1 MLLSDRLFG
10 FRIPKKMLYLL
21 IGLLITYCIMFS
33 EYNYLILTVGCLI
46 VTIKD
51 DINFRN
57 VCICYLVFTLGI
69 SSEYNITFI
78 TLVAMGISIVCMVR
92 DAKNI
97 KYYTLVCLVFVMF
110 MLVDLGISNYKAK
123 VSNELAIKEEKFA
136 TIVENWTSKD
146 FYMQALEKDDVD
158 SFVKN

>member
-1 MLLSDRLFG
+1 MLLSDKLFG
-10 FRIPKKMLYLL
+10 FNIPKKMLYLL

-69 SSEYNITFI
+69 SLEYNITFI
-78 TLVAMGISIVCMVR
+78 TLVAMGISIVCMVK
-92 DAKNI
+92 DVENI

-136 TIVENWTSKD
+136 TILDNWTNKD

>member
-1 MLLSDRLFG
+1 MLLSDKLIG
-10 FRIPKKMLYLL
+10 FSIPKKMLYLL

-78 TLVAMGISIVCMVR
+78 TLVAMGISIVCVVR

-136 TIVENWTSKD
+136 TILDNWTNKD

>member
-1 MLLSDRLFG
+1 MLLSDRLIG
-10 FRIPKKMLYLL
+10 FSIPKKMLYLL
-21 IGLLITYCIMFS
+21 IGLLITYCVMFS

-78 TLVAMGISIVCMVR
+78 TLVAMGISIVCMVK
-92 DAKNI
+92 DVENI
-97 KYYTLVCLVFVMF
+97 KYYAIVCLVFVMF

>member
-1 MLLSDRLFG
+1 MLLSDKLIG
-10 FRIPKKMLYLL
+10 FSIPKKMLYLL
-21 IGLLITYCIMFS
+21 IGLLITYCIMYS

-78 TLVAMGISIVCMVR
+78 TLVSMGISLVCIVR

-110 MLVDLGISNYKAK
+110 MLVDLGIGNYKAK

-136 TIVENWTSKD
+136 TILDNWTNKD

>member
-1 MLLSDRLFG
+1 MLLSDRLIG
-10 FRIPKKMLYLL
+10 FSILKKMLYLL
-21 IGLLITYCIMFS
+21 IGLLITYCIMYS

-78 TLVAMGISIVCMVR
+78 TLVAMGISLVCMVK
-92 DAKNI
+92 DAENI

-136 TIVENWTSKD
+136 TILDNWTNKD
-146 FYMQALEKDDVD
+146 FYMQALENDDVD

>member
-1 MLLSDRLFG
+1 MLLSDRLIG
-10 FRIPKKMLYLL
+10 FSILKKMLYLL
-21 IGLLITYCIMFS
+21 IGLLITYCLMYS
-33 EYNYLILTVGCLI
+33 EYNYLILAVGCLI

-78 TLVAMGISIVCMVR
+78 TLVAMGISLVCMVR

-97 KYYTLVCLVFVMF
+97 KYYTIVCLVFVMF
-110 MLVDLGISNYKAK
+110 MLVDLGVSNYKAK
-123 VSNELAIKEEKFA
+123 VSSELAIKEKKFA
-136 TIVENWTSKD
+136 TIVENWTNKD
-146 FYMQALEKDDVD
+146 FYMQTLEKDDVD

>member
-1 MLLSDRLFG
+1 MLLSDRLIG
-10 FRIPKKMLYLL
+10 FSIPKKMLYLL
-21 IGLLITYCIMFS
+21 IGLLIAYCIMYS
-33 EYNYLILTVGCLI
+33 EYNYLILTVGSLI

-78 TLVAMGISIVCMVR
+78 TLVAMGISLVCMVR

-136 TIVENWTSKD
+136 TILDNWTNKD

>member
-1 MLLSDRLFG
+1 MLLSDRLIG
-10 FRIPKKMLYLL
+10 FSIPKKMLYLL
-21 IGLLITYCIMFS
+21 IGLLITYCLMYS
-33 EYNYLILTVGCLI
+33 EYNYLILAVGCLI

-78 TLVAMGISIVCMVR
+78 TLVAMGISLVCTVR

-97 KYYTLVCLVFVMF
+97 KYYTVVCLVFVMF
-110 MLVDLGISNYKAK
+110 MLVDLGVSNYRVK
-123 VSNELAIKEEKFA
+123 VSNELAIKEKKFA
-136 TIVENWTSKD
+136 TIVENWTNKE

>member
-1 MLLSDRLFG
+1 MLLSDKLIG
-10 FRIPKKMLYLL
+10 FSIPKKMLYLL
-21 IGLLITYCIMFS
+21 IGLLITYCIMYS

-97 KYYTLVCLVFVMF
+97 KYYAIVCLVFVMF
-110 MLVDLGISNYKAK
+110 MLVDLGVSNYKAK
-123 VSNELAIKEEKFA
+123 VSNELAIKEEKFE

>member
-1 MLLSDRLFG
+1 MLLSDRLIG
-10 FRIPKKMLYLL
+10 FSIPKKMLYLL
-21 IGLLITYCIMFS
+21 IGLVITYCLMYS
-33 EYNYLILTVGCLI
+33 EYNYLILAVGSLI

-78 TLVAMGISIVCMVR
+78 TLVAMGISLVCMVR

-97 KYYTLVCLVFVMF
+97 KYYTVVCLVFVMF
-110 MLVDLGISNYKAK
+110 MLVDLGVSNYKAK
-123 VSNELAIKEEKFA
+123 VSNELAIKEKKFA
-136 TIVENWTSKD
+136 TIQENWTNKD

>member
-1 MLLSDRLFG
+1 MLLSDKLIG
-10 FRIPKKMLYLL
+10 FSIPKKMLYLL
-21 IGLLITYCIMFS
+21 IGLLITYCIMYS

-97 KYYTLVCLVFVMF
+97 KYYTLVCLVFIMF
-110 MLVDLGISNYKAK
+110 MLVDLGVSNYKAK

-136 TIVENWTSKD
+136 TILDNWTNKD
-146 FYMQALEKDDVD
+146 FYMQALEKDDID

>member
-1 MLLSDRLFG
+1 MLLSDKLFG
-10 FRIPKKMLYLL
+10 FNIPKKMLYLL
-21 IGLLITYCIMFS
+21 IGLLITYCLMYS

-78 TLVAMGISIVCMVR
+78 TLVAMGISLACMVR
-92 DAKNI
+92 DVENI

-136 TIVENWTSKD
+136 TIVENWTNKD

>member
-1 MLLSDRLFG
+1 MLLSDRLIG
-10 FRIPKKMLYLL
+10 FSIPKKMLYLL
-21 IGLLITYCIMFS
+21 IGILITYCLMYS

-78 TLVAMGISIVCMVR
+78 TLVAMGISLVCMVR

-136 TIVENWTSKD
+136 TILDNWTNKD

>member
-1 MLLSDRLFG
+1 MLLSDKLIG
-10 FRIPKKMLYLL
+10 FSIPKKMLYLL
-21 IGLLITYCIMFS
+21 IGLLITYCIMYS

-51 DINFRN
+51 DINFRS
-57 VCICYLVFTLGI
+57 VCVCYLVFTLGI

-92 DAKNI
+92 DVKNI

-146 FYMQALEKDDVD
+146 FYMQDLEKDDVD

>member
-1 MLLSDRLFG
+1 MLLSDRLIG
-10 FRIPKKMLYLL
+10 FSIPKKMLYLL
-21 IGLLITYCIMFS
+21 IGLLITYCLMYS
-33 EYNYLILTVGCLI
+33 EYNYLILAVGCLI

-78 TLVAMGISIVCMVR
+78 TLVAMGISLVCMVR

-97 KYYTLVCLVFVMF
+97 KYYTIVCLVFVMF
-110 MLVDLGISNYKAK
+110 VLVDLGVSNYKAK
-123 VSNELAIKEEKFA
+123 VSDELDIKEKKFA
-136 TIVENWTSKD
+136 TIVENWTNKE